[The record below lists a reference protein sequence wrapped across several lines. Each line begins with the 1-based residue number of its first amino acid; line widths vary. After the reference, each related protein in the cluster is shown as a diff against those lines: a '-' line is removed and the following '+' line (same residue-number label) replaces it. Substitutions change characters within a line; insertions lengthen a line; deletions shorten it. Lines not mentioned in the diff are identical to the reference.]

1 MTIINSGGNV
11 QKIMKFSLI
20 IKTILIYVAL
30 TYYYK
35 NKIIILMTILI
46 STYGLVIPMDLM
58 TNGRK
63 ILFLSEV
70 DISNKSMI
78 IITVIKIVIYILIL
92 PFLFYFFTITAFI
105 ARYMSLYVILLIVM
119 SYAAFLK
126 KKSSL
131 ALFVLSLCDIYLPF
145 LAWAAICSLINIEE
159 KISDSIFLI

>member
-1 MTIINSGGNV
+1 M

-30 TYYYK
+30 TYYYT
-35 NKIIILMTILI
+35 NKIIILIVILI
-46 STYGLVIPMDLM
+46 STYGLVIPIDFM

-63 ILFLSEV
+63 KLFLSEV
-70 DISNKSMI
+70 DISDKSMI
-78 IITVIKIVIYILIL
+78 IITVIKIVIYMLIL

-105 ARYMSLYVILLIVM
+105 ARYMSLYVMLLIVM
-119 SYAAFLK
+119 SYAAAFLK